1 MLSHQLVNE
10 MISKSSNKKILDEVF
25 SDHFDNLINP
35 VSVSLGLSLKDK
47 NVKEM
52 NNETISLYIQTKHSF
67 E

>member
-10 MISKSSNKKILDEVF
+10 MISKSSNKEILDEVF

>member
-1 MLSHQLVNE
+1 MSSHQLVNE

>member
-35 VSVSLGLSLKDK
+35 VSVSLGLSLKDR
-47 NVKEM
+47 NVEDIV
-52 NNETISLYIQTKHSF
+52 NILRENGI
-67 E
+67 

>member
-1 MLSHQLVNE
+1 MLSHQLVNG

-47 NVKEM
+47 NVEDIV
-52 NNETISLYIQTKHSF
+52 NILRENRI
-67 E
+67 